1 MRRIVLTTHS
11 FSAGPGYTVCFRCP
25 RMEGSDSNGTHPQ
38 AQRVEGLQQL
48 RRLLARVEQCLPNK
62 KSRERLSSLPVIVGV
77 DGSYFQL
84 RLLRDRRTET
94 LLVLPYRDRRAV
106 EH

>member
-1 MRRIVLTTHS
+1 MDGV
-11 FSAGPGYTVCFRCP
+11 
-25 RMEGSDSNGTHPQ
+25 DSNGTHPQ
-38 AQRVEGLQQL
+38 AQGDEGLQQL

-62 KSRERLSSLPVIVGV
+62 RSRENMPSLPVIIGV

-84 RLLRDRRTET
+84 RFLQDRRTE
-94 LLVLPYRDRRAV
+94 LVSVLPYRDRRAA